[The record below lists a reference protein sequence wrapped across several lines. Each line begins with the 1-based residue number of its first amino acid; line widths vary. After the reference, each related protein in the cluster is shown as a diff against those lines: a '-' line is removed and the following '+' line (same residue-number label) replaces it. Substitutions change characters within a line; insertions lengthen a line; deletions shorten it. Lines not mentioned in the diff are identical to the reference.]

1 MTSAAVPSPDP
12 HALDVSTR
20 IASAPLPTA
29 RTLRRRQN
37 VVVQLGR
44 FAAINLRMLAII
56 RRGHA

>member
-1 MTSAAVPSPDP
+1 MTTTAASSPDP
-12 HALDVSTR
+12 YAVDVSTR

-37 VVVQLGR
+37 VVVQVGR